1 MTRVNGVVLDG
12 QKVLQDGDI
21 ITIGAT
27 KMQFSCKK

>member
-1 MTRVNGVVLDG
+1 MTRVNGVMLDG
-12 QKVLQDGDI
+12 QQALQDGDS